1 MSTTT
6 LGALPEYE
14 FEDEFEDE
22 AEEFFRTVAGLA
34 RRAAQH
40 PGLRRVGLAAARS
53 ALGGLGGVGA
63 AVGGAPGSRGAR
75 IGGSLGTLLGQELTG
90 LLPAQE
96 FEYEDEFEGE
106 WEVNPIRRAYPDALM
121 EHLGHAAAQARTEAE
136 AEAFLGALVP
146 LAARVVPR
154 AAPALL
160 RAAPQLIRG
169 IAGAARVLRR
179 DPATRPLLRAM
190 PTVVRRTAQTLAQQ
204 APQRPVAP
212 QQAVRTLAR
221 QTAAVVGDPARCAGA
236 FRRSQALDRRY
247 HRAAA
252 GRPVPALR

>member
-1 MSTTT
+1 
-6 LGALPEYE
+6 
-14 FEDEFEDE
+14 
-22 AEEFFRTVAGLA
+22 
-34 RRAAQH
+34 
-40 PGLRRVGLAAARS
+40 
-53 ALGGLGGVGA
+53 
-63 AVGGAPGSRGAR
+63 
-75 IGGSLGTLLGQELTG
+75 
-90 LLPAQE
+90 
-96 FEYEDEFEGE
+96 
-106 WEVNPIRRAYPDALM
+106 M